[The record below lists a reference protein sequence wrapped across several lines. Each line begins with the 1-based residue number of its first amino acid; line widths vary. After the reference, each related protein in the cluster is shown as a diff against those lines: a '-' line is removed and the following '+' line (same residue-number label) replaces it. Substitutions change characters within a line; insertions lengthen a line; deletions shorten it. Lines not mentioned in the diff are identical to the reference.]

1 MTTISQLDR
10 KRPRPELDSPSG
22 PPGSPRPAPPAGTLP
37 RAPDGPPGL
46 AGRRPLTTGGPSAP
60 RAALPLA
67 RTSGTSSQRGIPR
80 STTTRAESTEPTMR
94 GVKLEDL
101 PPVPRIRNPAHGWHD
116 MWRKA
121 ATRDSF
127 DPLRLQYQDTLPPP
141 KAISGALFLRQV
153 NELTG
158 APGTQAFTTARA
170 DTTRFTVRIPGV
182 EGPVHLLRRDA
193 EDGTLGDLVRLNTG
207 SDEEIKEA
215 LAGIAQRSGQ
225 RRKAKVKQE
234 SADVAAARAALP
246 GVPPNKFFQ
255 SQVQGKA
262 HRQIVDPML
271 GRYVASTGQKT
282 SRPAFV
288 EKVFLLTASA
298 PRLATDRPDI
308 GHFVVNVPGTA
319 EPVHVLRQE
328 THDGML
334 ANFKIV
340 ESPGD
345 AAAVK
350 RAVNAMYEVARVT
363 ASRTQYKI
371 ESSETKQREFPED
384 LNDAFEAFQSRPE
397 NLNIART
404 TFLQL
409 LGQWAGKTAGTKT
422 DVEGIRRFTVDVPH
436 YGTVELLGHLSEAG
450 EVVHVQRLMSE
461 GELEH
466 KLRRMV
472 QNAKNSRGGATHD
485 TAGAVRHGM
494 SDEARARNNIWR
506 TLQRQM
512 GDEFTSWNQR
522 QAGYKP
528 GSRAFV
534 AHLER
539 LCAESAGEA
548 VMADD
553 SMSVTRHVVTPN
565 PGGPSFTL
573 LRCTNAA
580 GVVASLRVIDELQ
593 TEKQAIA
600 AMANTVALQ
609 AQAAGRVKGKGTTRR
624 VLAEELD
631 HTVPKKREDAK
642 VMQRAL
648 EGMLANKHAGKANLL
663 DGLDNEAELRTWFRE
678 DGSLLPKRTAW
689 SFMGMAGFPAARDA
703 MESLLTRLGH
713 RDVVAAMPPRMDAE
727 LLAKVLKARVEHPEA
742 NADELMKVI
751 GVPAAVYSRFLSL
764 KTGKLWDPDR
774 IRHLPGYEQHWPA
787 IQDALNQLG
796 HTAQAARQG
805 GVVTD
810 PAKRLAHDIEDDL
823 YALQK
828 ALVLMRKEGLSRG
841 KAARR
846 AGVAN
851 PALMRILADKQGNV
865 RNLQFIAGRLSG
877 DPSQKT
883 MERLGKAVRQLSD
896 LAERDMVVR
905 TLKGGLRVKKLF
917 VVGITAARIAGG
929 AEARSV
935 RELYADN
942 PELVRKPRSY
952 AAERPRQ
959 ALRWLSTALRRWV
972 PGKSVEIQTYY
983 DPVKKEVW
991 VSSNQDALNEK
1002 LREFLATG
1010 GLMEALAGE
1019 EQAANHGQR
1028 MQTNRTYRH
1037 VSKLKR
1043 MLEELKRTPEHTLT
1057 DSEKE
1062 ARNVL
1067 AAIAEGRFRV
1077 PPPREKPKEGD
1088 PPLVNLH
1095 SELRIRDAYLAE
1107 TGRLPDPLQLTGTRR
1122 PCGTCAK
1129 DLDLPE
1135 DARRGAFW
1143 MSRAARVHHDPEQVA
1158 DENAKASI
1166 PTFITQ
1172 TRDKRWTEHPNT
1184 DSESD
1189 LDEPSLKRR
1198 AEPARTEPPAKRP
1211 AREDGGSAGGAGPV
1225 PGRTTAAPT
1234 PAPAPAVSGRP
1245 QATAGSASGGPATS
1259 SASATLGKRHADG
1272 QRVASAA
1279 PTPQPARAAPAPQAA
1294 STAPAPQAASD
1305 LAAAASLAEANET
1318 QIQALQEDA
1327 LDAAMLLDRQVDF
1340 PVPREEIGPLLQG
1353 LLDEGARR
1361 FDAFRAQ
1368 LDANPDARATPEQ
1381 QDEMRQLGELGLRLR
1396 RSAAALGWLPS
1407 QAAPTAALP
1416 AGVSP
1421 PADGNWERPMRDLFI
1436 PGTASGAR
1444 NICWFDTLAQLAL
1457 DQSRDLGGDMRPV
1470 DELAADLRETADRL
1484 GLTEAGA
1491 MADDDHGALQLIAHS
1506 LGLQVHVFLR
1516 QPDGQVA
1523 LSALQSVGALEDR
1536 PVHVYSDDTHF
1547 EPMWPAWGP
1556 AEASR

>member
-1 MTTISQLDR
+1 MTNISQLDR

-46 AGRRPLTTGGPSAP
+46 DRRRALVAGGTPAP
-60 RAALPLA
+60 RAALPMS
-67 RTSGTSSQRGIPR
+67 RTPGTSSQRGIPR
-80 STTTRAESTEPTMR
+80 STTARAESTEPTLR
-94 GVKLEDL
+94 GVKLEHL
-101 PPVPRIRNPAHGWHD
+101 PPVPRIRDPAAGWHGL
-116 MWRKA
+116 WRNA
-121 ATRDSF
+121 ATRQAF
-127 DPLRLQYQDTLPPP
+127 DDLRLQYQDTLPPP

-158 APGTQAFTTARA
+158 APGTQAFTTSRA

-182 EGPVHLLRRDA
+182 DGPVHLLRRDA

-207 SDEEIKEA
+207 SDAEIKEA
-215 LAGIAQRSGQ
+215 LAAIAQRSGR
-225 RRKAKVKQE
+225 RRKARVKQE
-234 SADVAAARAALP
+234 PADAAAARAALP

-271 GRYVASTGQKT
+271 RRYVDSTGQAT

-340 ESPGD
+340 ESGDPG
-345 AAAVK
+345 AVK

-371 ESSETKQREFPED
+371 ASNETKQREFPPD
-384 LNDAFEAFQSRPE
+384 LDDAYEAFQSRPE

-409 LGQWAGKTAGTKT
+409 LGQWAGKTAGRKT
-422 DVEGIRRFTVDVPH
+422 EVEGIERFTVEVPH
-436 YGTVELLGHLSEAG
+436 YGTVELLGHRAESG
-450 EVVHVQRLMSE
+450 EVVHVQRLVSE
-461 GELEH
+461 GELKH

-485 TAGAVRHGM
+485 TAGVVRHGM
-494 SDEARARNNIWR
+494 REETRVRNNIWR

-512 GDEFTSWNQR
+512 QGEFTRWNQP

-548 VMADD
+548 VAADD

-565 PGGPSFTL
+565 PGGPSFTM

-580 GVVASLRVIDELQ
+580 GAVASLRVIDELQ
-593 TEKQAIA
+593 TEEQAIA
-600 AMANTVALQ
+600 AMTSTVALQ
-609 AQAAGRVKGKGTTRR
+609 AQVLRVKGKGTTRR

-631 HTVPKKREDAK
+631 QTVPKKREDAK
-642 VMQRAL
+642 TMQRAL

-663 DGLDNEAELRTWFRE
+663 DGLDDEAELRTWFRE

-713 RDVVAAMPPRMDAE
+713 QAVVAAMPPRMDAG

-742 NADELMKVI
+742 SADELMKVI
-751 GVPAAVYSRFLSL
+751 GVPAAVYSRFVSL

-774 IRHLPGYEQHWPA
+774 IRHLPGYEEHWTE
-787 IQDALNQLG
+787 IQDALDQLG
-796 HTAQAARQG
+796 HKAQAARQG

-828 ALVLMRKEGLSRG
+828 ALVMMRKEGLSRG

-851 PALMRILADKQGNV
+851 PALMRVLADKQGNV

-883 MERLGKAVRQLSD
+883 MDRLGRAVRQLSD

-905 TLKGGLRVKKLF
+905 TLKGGLRVDKLF
-917 VVGITAARIAGG
+917 VVGITAARTAGG
-929 AEARSV
+929 AKTRSV

-959 ALRWLSTALRRWV
+959 TLRWLATALRRWA
-972 PGKSVEIQTYY
+972 PNGSVEIQTYY

-991 VSSNQDALNEK
+991 VSSNKDGVNEQ
-1002 LREFLATG
+1002 LREFLSTG
-1010 GLMEALAGE
+1010 GLAAMLDGLETAG
-1019 EQAANHGQR
+1019 NHGQR
-1028 MQTNRTYRH
+1028 KRTNRTYRH
-1037 VSKLKR
+1037 LSKLK
-1043 MLEELKRTPEHTLT
+1043 
-1057 DSEKE
+1057 DSIDNPALQGSDE
-1062 ARNVL
+1062 AKAVL
-1067 AAIAEGRFRV
+1067 NAIAAGRFRV
-1077 PPPREKPKEGD
+1077 PPPPDKPKDGR
-1088 PPLVNLH
+1088 PPVNLH
-1095 SELRIRDAYLAE
+1095 SELRIRDAVLAE
-1107 TGRLPDPLQLTGTRR
+1107 TGQAPDPLQLAGTRR

-1129 DLDLPE
+1129 DLDLPD
-1135 DARRGAFW
+1135 DARRGPFW
-1143 MSRAARVHHDPEQVA
+1143 MSAAARVHHDPRQVA
-1158 DENAKASI
+1158 DENAKAGI
-1166 PTFITQ
+1166 PTFITE
-1172 TRDKRWTEHPNT
+1172 TRDGRLTEHPNT

-1189 LDEPSLKRR
+1189 FDEPSMKRR

-1225 PGRTTAAPT
+1225 PGRTTAAP
-1234 PAPAPAVSGRP
+1234 APAPAASGRP
-1245 QATAGSASGGPATS
+1245 QATAGSASGGPGTS

-1272 QRVASAA
+1272 HRVASAA
-1279 PTPQPARAAPAPQAA
+1279 PTPQPASAAPTPRPASAAPAPQAA
-1294 STAPAPQAASD
+1294 SAAPAPQAASD
-1305 LAAAASLAEANET
+1305 LAAAASLAEADET

-1361 FDAFRAQ
+1361 FDAFRAR

-1396 RSAAALGWLPS
+1396 RSAAALGWLPR

-1470 DELAADLRETADRL
+1470 DELAAELRETADRL

-1491 MADDDHGALQLIAHS
+1491 MADDDHGALQLIAHA

-1523 LSALQSVGALEDR
+1523 LSPLQSVGALEDR

-1547 EPMWPAWGP
+1547 EPMWPAW
-1556 AEASR
+1556 EQER